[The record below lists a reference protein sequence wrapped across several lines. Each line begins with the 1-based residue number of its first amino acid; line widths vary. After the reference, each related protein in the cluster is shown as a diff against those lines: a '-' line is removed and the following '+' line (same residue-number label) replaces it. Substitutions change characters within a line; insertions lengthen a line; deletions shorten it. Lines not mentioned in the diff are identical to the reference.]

1 MNSTEQ
7 KNESDTPTLVKL
19 AWGLAGAG
27 DLLPETFEIMKKLN
41 EKGNIKITAILSQ
54 AAVKVL
60 KMYKLWDALP
70 TIVHKVRVEQ
80 DANTPFVV
88 GSLQL
93 GKFDALLVA
102 PTTGN
107 SVAKIV
113 HGISDSLLTN
123 VVSMTNRTKVPIF
136 ILPVEKKGKVVVT
149 TLPDG
154 NKLELLT
161 RDLDADN
168 TEKLQKMKGITVL
181 EEPKEILKIIE
192 QI

>member
-192 QI
+192 QV

>member
-1 MNSTEQ
+1 
-7 KNESDTPTLVKL
+7 
-19 AWGLAGAG
+19 
-27 DLLPETFEIMKKLN
+27 MKKLN

-192 QI
+192 QV

>member
-149 TLPDG
+149 TLPDE
-154 NKLELLT
+154 NNLELLT

-192 QI
+192 QV

>member
-7 KNESDTPTLVKL
+7 KNESDNSTLVKL

-27 DLLPETFEIMKKLN
+27 DLLPETFEIMKELN

-60 KMYKLWDALP
+60 KMYKLWDTLP